1 MIPYKVN
8 KKKNRCYK
16 LKRLNMIPGT
26 SIGDR
31 SNEIQGCSELFFQA
45 WRHKTDFPKTEIQ
58 EMPVLNL
65 HLKLHLSRS

>member
-1 MIPYKVN
+1 
-8 KKKNRCYK
+8 
-16 LKRLNMIPGT
+16 MIPGT